1 MKSKFVFT
9 DITTNEQFIVTC
21 LPHEVHSI
29 ELKNNELNKWATG
42 RILTR
47 TELYSEI
54 TT

>member
-29 ELKNNELNKWATG
+29 RSDTLLSVKK
-42 RILTR
+42 
-47 TELYSEI
+47 YSELGDLWKQ
-54 TT
+54 